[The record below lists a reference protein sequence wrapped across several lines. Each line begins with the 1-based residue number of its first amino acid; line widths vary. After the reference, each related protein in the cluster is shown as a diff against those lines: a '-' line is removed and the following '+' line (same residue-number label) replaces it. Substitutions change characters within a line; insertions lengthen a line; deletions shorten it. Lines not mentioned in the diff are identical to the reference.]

1 MSSRRLLCAAV
12 IESDN
17 FTDMPLSTQALYM
30 HLLLQGDDD
39 GGLDNAKRIT
49 RSIGATPE
57 DMQTLIDA
65 GYLIQF
71 ESGVIFITHW
81 KVHNSIRK
89 DRYKPTMFV
98 KEFAQLTETEAGI
111 YQLSTSGC
119 QSDNQLSTSGCP
131 KLSKDKRSK
140 DKVSKEKVSKED
152 PKGNTLAPEGAPSVL
167 DPLEASNLSL
177 PLKEK
182 LTEWIDYKKA
192 QHRFTYKGQGLK
204 SLIRQVEEKEQ
215 KHGARA
221 IISLIDE
228 CMANG
233 WKGIIWDRIGRI
245 GEERELKGID
255 AYFALAQEAY
265 LHEQEEKQA
274 KAGSMYDNMFEN
286 MFCTSGTETAGK
298 DIKT

>member
-12 IESDN
+12 IESDK
-17 FTDMPLSTQALYM
+17 FTDMSLSAQALYM
-30 HLLLQGDDD
+30 HLMLQGDDD

-49 RSIGATPE
+49 RSIGATPD

-65 GYLIQF
+65 GYLIPF
-71 ESGVIFITHW
+71 ESGVIFIAHW

-89 DRYKPTMFV
+89 DRYKPTLFV
-98 KEFAQLTETEAGI
+98 KEFSQITETETGV
-111 YQLSTSGC
+111 YQLTTKR
-119 QSDNQLSTSGCP
+119 QPADNQTATNGLP

-140 DKVSKEKVSKED
+140 DKVSKEKVSKGD
-152 PKGNTLAPEGAPSVL
+152 SKGKSMAPDGAPITG

-182 LTEWIDYKKA
+182 LTEWIDYKKT

-233 WKGIIWDRIGRI
+233 WKGIIWDRINRNEPTG
-245 GEERELKGID
+245 LD
-255 AYFALAQEAY
+255 AFMENAGLSDIVDLQYYEQEA
-265 LHEQEEKQA
+265 H
-274 KAGSMYDNMFEN
+274 
-286 MFCTSGTETAGK
+286 
-298 DIKT
+298 